1 MTAVSK
7 NVYIDK
13 LDHIINEQ
21 NNSYHRTIKMKP
33 IEDKDNTY
41 INSIKEVTDKD
52 PKCQNTKR
60 FLLKDILQICPK
72 NLWWLK
78 KLKILLHRH
87 TFLIISVVTKLLE
100 HFMKKNYKNQIH
112 NDLA

>member
-1 MTAVSK
+1 MTVVSK

-13 LDHIINEQ
+13 LDDIINEQ

-33 IEDKDNTY
+33 IEDKDNTC

-52 PKCQNTKR
+52 PKYQNTKR
-60 FLLKDILQICPK
+60 FLLKDILQICPE

-78 KLKILLHRH
+78 KLKILLH
-87 TFLIISVVTKLLE
+87 
-100 HFMKKNYKNQIH
+100 
-112 NDLA
+112 